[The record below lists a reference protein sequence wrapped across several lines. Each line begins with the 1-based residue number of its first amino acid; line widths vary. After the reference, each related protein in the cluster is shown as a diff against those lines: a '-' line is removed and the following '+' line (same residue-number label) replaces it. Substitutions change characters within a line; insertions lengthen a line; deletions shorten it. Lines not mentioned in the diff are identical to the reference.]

1 MPVLPSCLSR
11 CLCPQP
17 LSLPN
22 TLQDTSC
29 QFRLNTVETSTGALN
44 CWGTKGGQAQ
54 GQACAAGGSC
64 PTEPGIYV
72 VGSGSPGACRG
83 QWLGTGPGLYVP
95 SLWTHLGQQSE
106 MEQTADSKMSLCS

>member
-1 MPVLPSCLSR
+1 MSV
-11 CLCPQP
+11 
-17 LSLPN
+17 
-22 TLQDTSC
+22 
-29 QFRLNTVETSTGALN
+29 
-44 CWGTKGGQAQ
+44 QAQ
-54 GQACAAGGSC
+54 HSGNLHGGPELLGNQGRPSPGAGLCGWGGSC

-95 SLWTHLGQQSE
+95 SLWTYLGQQSE